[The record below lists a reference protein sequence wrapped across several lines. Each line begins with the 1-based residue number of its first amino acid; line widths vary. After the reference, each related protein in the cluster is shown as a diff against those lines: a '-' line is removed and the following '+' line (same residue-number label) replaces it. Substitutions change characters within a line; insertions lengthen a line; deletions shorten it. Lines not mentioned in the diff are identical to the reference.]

1 MSTDAIWVIRRPM
14 THRHLRTLIREAAA
28 LRHRRV
34 TRRFRNEIGNSI
46 TVTVEETEDTGTRAD
61 SGEDATFDAVRIV
74 IEGPTSVAENTIT
87 RKEAEVLLSSLLR
100 VLRPAPEGR

>member
-1 MSTDAIWVIRRPM
+1 M
-14 THRHLRTLIREAAA
+14 THSHLRALIREAAA

-46 TVTVEETEDTGTRAD
+46 TVAVEETEDTGTRAD

-74 IEGPTSVAENTIT
+74 IEGPTSVSENTIT